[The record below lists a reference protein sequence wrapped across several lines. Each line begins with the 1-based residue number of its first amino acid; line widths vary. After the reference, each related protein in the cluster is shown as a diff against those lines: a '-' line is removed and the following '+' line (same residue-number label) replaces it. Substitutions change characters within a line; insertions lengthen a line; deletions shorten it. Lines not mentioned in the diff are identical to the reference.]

1 MSTRTALFRKVRN
14 SLGMCLLA
22 FGAGQVACGETL
34 KSGTFYPLAAV
45 PEELVAQAPAGAP
58 VRFVLEENGTTGYQ
72 WEWEHNANECEL
84 VVERR
89 GAESGLA
96 GAAGKLSVT
105 VTSRVQTP
113 ARIEFRYRRSWEKN
127 VPPAKSLRF
136 ILYTAAEKVADPNYP
151 DNAVLKLLKT
161 ECAAR
166 GITLVDWHLHIR
178 GGMTPEMAA
187 ARERSSGIRSTA
199 MENHGREWEIFDNAR
214 LRAFAAKA
222 KAVKVNGH
230 SLPVGIQVNDR
241 DWFRQIDAETRAQ
254 FDYILADTMI
264 MGKLPGGRD
273 NRLWLVKKVDDAE
286 AWMNEYMAHNL
297 RILDE
302 PISILANPTY
312 LPEPLAGDYDRL
324 WTEERMRQLIA
335 KAVERGIAL
344 EIQAGSPYPRPKFLR
359 LAKAMGAKFSFGT
372 NNFDPRPKDL
382 ARWLEAITWLDL
394 RAEDIWQPK

>member
-1 MSTRTALFRKVRN
+1 MTGREIRFHGVRKLAGV
-14 SLGMCLLA
+14 GLLA
-22 FGAGQVACGETL
+22 FCAGLAAQGEML
-34 KSGTFYPLAAV
+34 RNGTFYTLSAV
-45 PEELVAQAPAGAP
+45 PQELVAHAPKGAP
-58 VRFVLEENGTTGYQ
+58 VRFVLEENGTTGYVWQ
-72 WEWEHNANECEL
+72 WESNPSECE
-84 VVERR
+84 VAVERR
-89 GAESGLA
+89 PAESGLA
-96 GAAGKLSVT
+96 GAPGKLSVV

-113 ARIEFRYRRSWEKN
+113 ARVEFRYCRPWEKG
-127 VPPAKSLRF
+127 VPAAKSLRF

-151 DNAVLKLLKT
+151 DDAVLKLLKK

-166 GITLVDWHLHIR
+166 GITITDWHLHIR

-187 ARERSSGIRSTA
+187 ARERASGIRSSA

-214 LRAFAAKA
+214 LREFAAKA
-222 KAVKVNGH
+222 KAVKVAGH

-241 DWFRQIDAETRAQ
+241 DWFRQIDAQTRAQ

-273 NRLWLVKKVDDAE
+273 NRLWLVKEIDDPDG
-286 AWMNEYMAHNL
+286 WMNEYMAHNL

-312 LPEPLAGDYDRL
+312 LPEPLAGEYDRL
-324 WTEERMRQLIA
+324 WTEDRMRQLIA
-335 KAVERGIAL
+335 KAVARGIAL

-359 LAKAMGAKFSFGT
+359 LAKEMGAKFSFGT

-382 ARWLEAITWLDL
+382 SRWLEVITWLDL
-394 RAEDIWQPK
+394 RAEDIWQPR